1 MNYCDKASNVEAFVN
16 QSFSFKTVLD
26 IPDIK
31 PDNKHVRFRK
41 NLDDF

>member
-1 MNYCDKASNVEAFVN
+1 MSL
-16 QSFSFKTVLD
+16 KTALD

-41 NLDDF
+41 DFDDFYF